1 MPGCAVKGS
10 GPARS
15 WLRLTGALVSVIALG
30 SAPAA
35 GASKT
40 RVTETAATAVP
51 LPPPRPAD
59 AGEPMDPPQEKGQP
73 VTSETPTPPP
83 RPADLADPAPVV
95 AAPAKPEVV
104 AEESAC
110 QERLAKLGVRFEPL
124 PAIANGLCGAP
135 HPLRVSHLPDG
146 LEVSPPATVVCAVAE
161 ALSRWTKEVVATEAG
176 RHLEAQPSRIAIG
189 TSYECRNQNRQ
200 TTGKLSEHAFANAVD
215 ISGFEFK
222 GRKALQ
228 IGDHP
233 AETPEAL
240 FQAAIRTQ
248 ACPYFTTVLGPG
260 SDPAHATHLHFDLRG
275 RNRGFRMCQ

>member
-1 MPGCAVKGS
+1 MPACVADRS
-10 GPARS
+10 RARA
-15 WLRLTGALVSVIALG
+15 WLALTGALVGLSALLPLSVLAAPTMRAAQ
-30 SAPAA
+30 APAT
-35 GASKT
+35 S
-40 RVTETAATAVP
+40 EIP

-59 AGEPMDPPQEKGQP
+59 AAEAAGAAPESQP
-73 VTSETPTPPP
+73 VTAETPVPPP
-83 RPADLADPAPVV
+83 RPTDLAEPATP
-95 AAPAKPEVV
+95 AATPPKPETV

-110 QERLAKLGVRFEPL
+110 QARLTKLGVRFEPL
-124 PAIANGLCGAP
+124 PAMVNGECGAP

-146 LEVSPPATVVCAVAE
+146 LEISSPATVVCPVAE
-161 ALSRWTKEVVATEAG
+161 ALARWTKEVVATEAG

-200 TTGKLSEHAFANAVD
+200 ASGKLSEHAFANGVD

-222 GRKALQ
+222 GRKAVQ

-248 ACPYFTTVLGPG
+248 ACAYFTTVLGPG
-260 SDPAHATHLHFDLRG
+260 SDAAHGTHLHLDLRG
-275 RNRGFRMCQ
+275 RNRGFRICQ

>member
-1 MPGCAVKGS
+1 VQP
-10 GPARS
+10 
-15 WLRLTGALVSVIALG
+15 TD
-30 SAPAA
+30 
-35 GASKT
+35 
-40 RVTETAATAVP
+40 P
-51 LPPPRPAD
+51 L
-59 AGEPMDPPQEKGQP
+59 QEKGET
-73 VTSETPTPPP
+73 VTSEMPTPPP
-83 RPADLADPAPVV
+83 RPADLADPAPV
-95 AAPAKPEVV
+95 AATPAKPEVL

-110 QERLAKLGVRFEPL
+110 QERLVKLGVRFEPL

-146 LEVSPPATVVCAVAE
+146 LEVSPPATLVCAVAE
-161 ALSRWTKEVVATEAG
+161 ALSRWAKEVVAAEAG
-176 RHLEAQPSRIAIG
+176 RHLEAQPTRIAIG

-228 IGDHP
+228 IGTHP

-248 ACPYFTTVLGPG
+248 ACAYFTTVLGPG
-260 SDPAHATHLHFDLRG
+260 SDAAHATHLHFDLRG

>member
-1 MPGCAVKGS
+1 MPGCAAEGS
-10 GPARS
+10 GPARLG
-15 WLRLTGALVSVIALG
+15 LRLTGALVGVIVLG
-30 SAPAA
+30 SAPALA
-35 GASKT
+35 APKT
-40 RVTETAATAVP
+40 RAAEAVTTAVP
-51 LPPPRPAD
+51 LPPPRPAE
-59 AGEPMDPPQEKGQP
+59 AGEPIEAPQGSQP

-83 RPADLADPAPVV
+83 RPTDLADPAPVA

-110 QERLAKLGVRFEPL
+110 QERLVKLGVRFEPL

-146 LEVSPPATVVCAVAE
+146 LEVSPPATLVCAVAE

-176 RHLEAQPSRIAIG
+176 RHLEAQPTRIAIG

-215 ISGFEFK
+215 ISAFEFK

-228 IGDHP
+228 IRDHP

-260 SDPAHATHLHFDLRG
+260 SDAAHATHLHFDLRG